1 MADVLHQINVTI
13 TLIGKL
19 ITMVLSCED
28 MSINKLGAI
37 LSFILLLSTNGRN
50 ARRIKSEINNYYSKL
65 SELSKEEKEEISKWV
80 DDFDTLRKSVKME
93 QMKKCLKHPIFQ
105 FAIELVRDKKYS
117 KVFEE
122 RLVDNI
128 KSDGI
133 DLDVFISRRNKIILD
148 WSLN

>member
-1 MADVLHQINVTI
+1 MT
-13 TLIGKL
+13 
-19 ITMVLSCED
+19 
-28 MSINKLGAI
+28 INKLGAI
-37 LSFILLLSTNGRN
+37 LSFVLLLSTNGKN
-50 ARRIKSEINNYYSKL
+50 GKTIKKEINNYYSKL
-65 SELSKEEKEEISKWV
+65 SELSTEEKEEISKWV